1 MPPLT
6 YSLAT
11 TAALAVALMS
21 APPAG
26 AKQIDRITVCGS
38 DGCTTLRPAR
48 AVERRLFDDSFVAA
62 PRRRAPFFTIVVG
75 FGDGRGRILHRERL
89 VYVPA
94 MRMVATG
101 TRALRWT
108 RARGAR
114 LNTFRS
120 VVRGHKP
127 YPARRMP
134 L

>member
-1 MPPLT
+1 
-6 YSLAT
+6 
-11 TAALAVALMS
+11 MS
-21 APPAG
+21 APPAR

-38 DGCTTLRPAR
+38 DGCTSIRPAR
-48 AVERRLFDDSFVAA
+48 AVDRRLFDDSFVAA

-75 FGDGRGRILHRERL
+75 FGNGRGRIFHSERL

-101 TRALRWT
+101 TRSLRWT

-114 LNTFRS
+114 LSTFRS
-120 VVRGHKP
+120 LVAGHEP
-127 YPARRMP
+127 YAARRMP